1 MSTAPATTADRRRVV
16 LITKTATQNQ
26 GNQALSIVW
35 RDFLARRYPEAEVRL
50 VERAPAYLKRYTLAA
65 IARQRDP
72 VAAFDALAAS
82 LVARMPRSAT
92 ADPSVWNV
100 RHDPDQQ
107 QVIRFLK
114 LRQAL
119 RLRGRL
125 ARIGVGEAAYLE
137 RLSYICGA
145 RLVVVNPAGEFQANA
160 TDTPLHYL
168 LETRCAQLSGAST
181 AFVNLSF
188 EVADPV
194 LARLSDH
201 VFRHCDLSEFR
212 DTESLEHLRAT
223 GGTAEPLILPDG
235 AIMSAIARP
244 ESGGGK
250 GLALAINALQ
260 VREHALAEKW
270 DAMVDQLLTAGLVTL
285 TSNEWTTDFP
295 FWHKYLERDGVTCE
309 GSDLPYDEYARLL
322 VGYDVVVSSRLHTCV
337 LGLVAGAAIVPVETG
352 TFKLSG
358 FFNMIGMADE
368 PVRMD
373 SAGWQDRLL
382 ERIAAVR
389 SDRAARIAMQD
400 RHVDAARA
408 RFEQELTAA
417 FTDRLAD

>member
-145 RLVVVNPAGEFQANA
+145 CLVVVNPAGEFQANA

-212 DTESLEHLRAT
+212 DTESLGHLRAT

-235 AIMSAIARP
+235 AIMSAITRNSP
-244 ESGGGK
+244 TGGR

-260 VREHALAEKW
+260 IRDHGLSDEW
-270 DAMVDQLLTAGLVTL
+270 DGMVSKFLKSMPLTL

-295 FWHKYLERDGVTCE
+295 FWSRYLKLAGVSCE
-309 GSDLPYDEYARLL
+309 GSDLPYDKYAQLL
-322 VGYDVVVSSRLHTCV
+322 GKFDVVVSSRLHTCV
-337 LGLVAGAAIVPVETG
+337 LALIAGTAIVPVETG
-352 TFKLSG
+352 TFKLTG
-358 FFNMIGMADE
+358 FFNMIGMKGLPIRMGE
-368 PVRMD
+368 PDWEEEILHRVAAIAENRTATL
-373 SAGWQDRLL
+373 SEQDKHL
-382 ERIAAVR
+382 EQAKLAF
-389 SDRAARIAMQD
+389 AT
-400 RHVDAARA
+400 
-408 RFEQELTAA
+408 ELSKALP
-417 FTDRLAD
+417 DI